1 MSEIANADI
10 QKRLAKPYAIVIRS
24 SKQELTVRVDIYSD
38 VLRDRQRSN
47 LSGMI
52 EFGYRSSGLLE
63 IKRFWFVKYNKP
75 VFMHV
80 PKEANSIL
88 RNAKSIIIPRKLQ
101 PDFLKDIKKYLAGIQ
116 TQVPRIVPTCQHCFR
131 EDRLTVLSRRN
142 AVKITAD
149 QVVCTSCGQSD
160 LKHELKTLGITMS
173 RSMMNQLERQVTRVK
188 SVPRLVDMLTPG
200 FDPTKEP
207 ELTLID
213 TIVAQK
219 LSTKKDIQDLP
230 LPDEFKEILYNVG
243 LESLL
248 PIQEKTILSGLFKNT
263 SLLIVSSTSSGKT
276 LLGELAGVP
285 KAMKGKK
292 MIYMSPLVALTNEK
306 YNSFRRRYKPLG
318 LRTGIK
324 VGMSRLDVGKEGKP
338 IVDTDISKADI
349 ICATYEALDLLFR
362 SGNTKDLGD
371 IGTVIIDEIQ
381 NLADPERGPELDGLI
396 TRMRYHFPKAQVLAL
411 SATVGSPDV
420 LAKELGLKLVEFEG
434 RPVPLERHLVFA
446 RSDEEKRNI
455 IRRLVTSEFRHVSSA
470 GNKGQSIVFTY
481 SRRRAQA
488 LSDWLREHGV
498 SCAVYHGGLSYNQ
511 RRSIEHGF
519 EKQRYACVITTA
531 ALGAGVDLPASQ
543 VIFESLAMGA
553 DWLSTAEFEQML
565 GRAGRLGKHDR
576 GRVYLIVQPERKY
589 HSGQDGYEDEVA
601 VKLLNGIIEDVEPFA
616 DKETS
621 AEQILATICSTG
633 LVDLKSIARTYMRM
647 LSMSVPPSE
656 ALKHLV
662 KTYMIRVKDGG
673 AYPTDLGRATSLSFL
688 SPSMGLEVMKLTASF
703 DVVDIAIILQPF
715 ENIYLSNKLQEEI
728 NSAFRTHMPTRLFSG
743 VFSEISDVSKPK
755 SGAGRLPQ
763 WVFEIFGKWAT
774 TFFNCGC
781 RDYPE
786 CDHGKIKLGRWLVD
800 RRQEGL
806 NPSGLAALL
815 NDKFQLW
822 AYPGDLFSWL
832 DSLIHSL
839 KAVQRIANV
848 AGKTDLSVEIDDQI
862 ASIERPLEKIDKKAQ
877 S

>member
-1 MSEIANADI
+1 LSEIADADI
-10 QKRLAKPYAIVIRS
+10 QKRLVKPYAVVLRS

-47 LSGMI
+47 LGGMI

-88 RNAKSIIIPRKLQ
+88 RKAKSIIVPRELQ
-101 PDFLKDIKKYLAGIQ
+101 PDFLKDMKKYFAGIQ
-116 TQVPRIVPTCQHCFR
+116 TQVPRVVPTCQHCFR
-131 EDRLTVLSRRN
+131 EDRLTILTRRN
-142 AVKITAD
+142 AVKVSAD

-160 LKHELKTLGITMS
+160 LKTELKTLGITMS
-173 RSMMNQLERQVTRVK
+173 RSMMNQLERQVTRIK
-188 SVPRLVDMLTPG
+188 SVPRLVEMLTPG
-200 FDPTKEP
+200 FDPTREP
-207 ELTLID
+207 DLTLID
-213 TIVAQK
+213 TIVAQE

-230 LPDEFKEILYNVG
+230 IPDEFKEILFTVG

-248 PIQEKTILSGLFKNT
+248 PIQKKTILSGLFKNT

-306 YNSFRRRYKPLG
+306 YNSFRKRYKPLG

-324 VGMSRLDVGKEGKP
+324 VGMSRIDVGKEGKP

-362 SGNTKDLGD
+362 SGNTKDLGEV
-371 IGTVIIDEIQ
+371 GTVIIDEIQ

-396 TRMRYHFPKAQVLAL
+396 TRMRYHFPKAQILAL
-411 SATVGSPDV
+411 SATVGSPEV

-446 RSDEEKRNI
+446 RTDEEKRNI

-519 EKQRYACVITTA
+519 EKQRYACVVTTA

-543 VIFESLAMGA
+543 VLFESLAMGA

-589 HSGQDGYEDEVA
+589 HSGQDGYEDKVA

-647 LSMSVPPSE
+647 LSMSVPPSD

-673 AYPTDLGRATSLSFL
+673 AYPTDLGVATSLSFL
-688 SPSMGLEVMKLTASF
+688 TPSMGLEVMKLTASY
-703 DVVDIAIILQPF
+703 DVVDIAIMLEPF
-715 ENIYLSNKLQEEI
+715 TNIYLSNKLQEEI

-743 VFSEISDVSKPK
+743 IFTEISDASKPN

-763 WVFEIFGKWAT
+763 WVFEIFGRWAL

-786 CDHGKIKLGRWLVD
+786 CDHAEIKLGRWLVD

-806 NPSGLAALL
+806 NPTGLASLL

-832 DSLIHSL
+832 DSLIHGL

-862 ASIERPLEKIDKKAQ
+862 ASIERPLEKIDKD
-877 S
+877 ST

>member
-1 MSEIANADI
+1 LSEIADADI
-10 QKRLAKPYAIVIRS
+10 QKRLAKPYAVTLRS
-24 SKQELTVRVDIYSD
+24 SKQDLTVRVDIYSD

-47 LSGMI
+47 LGGMI
-52 EFGYRSSGLLE
+52 EFGYRSNGLLE
-63 IKRFWFVKYNKP
+63 IRKFWFVKYNKP
-75 VFMHV
+75 VYMHV
-80 PKEANSIL
+80 PKEANGIL
-88 RNAKSIIIPRKLQ
+88 RKAKSIIVPRELQ
-101 PDFLKDIKKYLAGIQ
+101 PDFLKDIKKYFAGIQ
-116 TQVPRIVPTCQHCFR
+116 TQEPRVVPTCQHCFR
-131 EDRLTVLSRRN
+131 EDRLTVLTRRN
-142 AVKITAD
+142 AVKISAD
-149 QVVCTSCGQSD
+149 QVTCTTCGQSD
-160 LKHELKTLGITMS
+160 LKTELKTLGIKMS
-173 RSMMNQLERQVTRVK
+173 RAMMNQLERQVTRVK

-200 FDPTKEP
+200 FDPTRETD
-207 ELTLID
+207 LTLID
-213 TIVAQK
+213 TIDAQE

-230 LPDEFKEILYNVG
+230 IPEGFKEILYNVG

-248 PIQEKTILSGLFKNT
+248 PIQKKTILSGLFKNT

-276 LLGELAGVP
+276 LLGELAGIP

-306 YNSFRRRYKPLG
+306 YNSFRKRYKSLG

-324 VGMSRLDVGKEGKP
+324 VGMSRIEV
-338 IVDTDISKADI
+338 
-349 ICATYEALDLLFR
+349 
-362 SGNTKDLGD
+362 
-371 IGTVIIDEIQ
+371 GTVIVDEIQ

-396 TRMRYHFPKAQVLAL
+396 TRMRFHFPKAQILAL
-411 SATVGSPDV
+411 SATVGSPEV
-420 LAKELGLKLVEFEG
+420 LAKELNLKLVQFEG

-455 IRRLVTSEFRHVSSA
+455 IRRLVTSEFRHRSTA

-511 RRSIEHGF
+511 RRSVEHQF

-576 GRVYLIVQPERKY
+576 GRVYIVVQPERKY
-589 HSGQDGYEDEVA
+589 HSGQDGYEDEIA

-633 LVDLKSIARTYMRM
+633 LTDLKSIARTYMRM
-647 LSMSVPPSE
+647 LSMSVPPSD

-662 KTYMIRVKDGG
+662 KTHMIRVKDGK
-673 AYPTDLGRATSLSFL
+673 AHPTELGKATSLSFL
-688 SPSMGLEVMKLTASF
+688 SPSMGLEVMQLTASF
-703 DVVDIAIILQPF
+703 DVIDIAIMLEPF
-715 ENIYLSNKLQEEI
+715 RNIYLSNKLQEEI

-743 VFSEISDVSKPK
+743 IFSEISDVSKPK

-763 WVFEIFGKWAT
+763 WVFEMG
-774 TFFNCGC
+774 
-781 RDYPE
+781 
-786 CDHGKIKLGRWLVD
+786 
-800 RRQEGL
+800 
-806 NPSGLAALL
+806 
-815 NDKFQLW
+815 
-822 AYPGDLFSWL
+822 
-832 DSLIHSL
+832 
-839 KAVQRIANV
+839 
-848 AGKTDLSVEIDDQI
+848 IDF
-862 ASIERPLEKIDKKAQ
+862 L
-877 S
+877 